1 MTREHIVVAA
11 AVGLLIVASPL
22 YVRRV
27 GDFAVP
33 DGRFAPGSTRRSGVA
48 ASWFGQF
55 LGELLKGLSAPAAD
69 GRGEGIQEAVAGPDG
84 DRGVVH
90 FGRV

>member
-27 GDFAVP
+27 GDFAVFLVGADP
-33 DGRFAPGSTRRSGVA
+33 KELRKWNVDGATT
-48 ASWFGQF
+48 
-55 LGELLKGLSAPAAD
+55 
-69 GRGEGIQEAVAGPDG
+69 
-84 DRGVVH
+84 
-90 FGRV
+90 